1 MKIEI
6 LDKAIKD
13 LKKIDKTQAK
23 KILNSISKLE
33 HYPNIANIK
42 KLTNYNPTHRL
53 RVGNYRV
60 LFDIENDII
69 IVSRIKHRKDVY

>member
-23 KILNSISKLE
+23 KILNSISKFKD
-33 HYPNIANIK
+33 YPNIANIK
-42 KLTNYNPTHRL
+42 KLTNHTQL
-53 RVGNYRV
+53 I
-60 LFDIENDII
+60 D
-69 IVSRIKHRKDVY
+69 